1 MPTQLPADAPS
12 GPPRVSPLYDP
23 RFRAAAYQILLL
35 LAVGGV
41 AWIAIGNAAENLR
54 NARVASGFGF
64 LNNTAGFD
72 VNQTVIPFAAATST
86 YGTAF
91 LVGLTN
97 TLMVAVIGIVLA
109 TVLGFAVGVAR
120 LSPNWIVRTLATVYV
135 EVLRNI
141 PLLLQ
146 LLFWYVAVLASLP
159 GARDSYAL
167 GTSVFLNQRGLYLPK
182 PLLAADAW
190 ALPIALAIGIVGTLV
205 FRAYAKREQARTGRR
220 LPVLAVG
227 LCLILGLPLLTYGV
241 LALLGVAPVALD
253 YPVKGT
259 FNLRGGMQL
268 YPEFVALVL
277 GLTVY
282 TAAFIAEV
290 VRAGIQAVNKGQ
302 TEAARALGL
311 QPGPTMRLV
320 VIPQAMRVIVPPL
333 TSQYLNL
340 TKNSS
345 LAVAIGYPDLVQVFM
360 GTVLNQTGQAVEV
373 VAITMAVY
381 LTISLVTAFVMNLY
395 NRRVALIER

>member
-1 MPTQLPADAPS
+1 LPTQLPADSAS

-23 RFRAAAYQILLL
+23 RIRGAAYQILLL
-35 LAVGGV
+35 LAVGVV

-64 LNNTAGFD
+64 LGNTAGFD

-167 GTSVFLNQRGLYLPK
+167 GSSVFLNQRGLYLPK

-190 ALPIALAIGIVGTLV
+190 ALPIALVAGLVGTLV
-205 FRAYAKREQARTGRR
+205 FRAHARREQARTGRR

-227 LCLILGLPLLTYGV
+227 MGLTVGLPILTYGV

-253 YPVKGT
+253 FPVKGT

-268 YPEFVALVL
+268 YPEFVALVV

-290 VRAGIQAVNKGQ
+290 VRAGIQAVSRGQ

-311 QPGPTMRLV
+311 KPGPTMRLV

-381 LTISLVTAFVMNLY
+381 LTISLVTAAAMNLY